1 MCNKKKQIKK
11 RGGNKN
17 PLSAIAQRG
26 SKKFR
31 DKTIA

>member
-11 RGGNKN
+11 RG
-17 PLSAIAQRG
+17 AIKIPFQQLLKG
-26 SKKFR
+26 DLKKFR